1 MLKLNLK
8 FKRIYNTFVYHSVF
22 SQAPKRN
29 LKYYYMSILKC
40 SILVVVASLFVI
52 SCGKESNGSEYSGD
66 LTPLTGFTGS
76 GKISGNLDGNSLELD
91 VTFSNVVP
99 ALAAYAIEE
108 NNGIKRV
115 QNIGT
120 NPTSPLN
127 VKINL
132 ADSSIVLL
140 NNGKF
145 GVEILT
151 TGGAIAVRGYLKK

>member
-1 MLKLNLK
+1 MKYKL
-8 FKRIYNTFVYHSVF
+8 IYTIFVYHSIF
-22 SQAPKRN
+22 SPAPKRKLN
-29 LKYYYMSILKC
+29 YDNMSILKC
-40 SILVVVASLFVI
+40 SILVVIASLFVI
-52 SCGKESNGSEYSGD
+52 SCAKDGSDNEYSGD
-66 LTPLTGFTGS
+66 LIPLTGFTGS
-76 GKISGNLDGNSLELD
+76 GTISGNLNGNSLDLN
-91 VTFSNVVP
+91 VTFSNIVP
-99 ALAAYAIEE
+99 ALAAYAIED

-115 QNIGT
+115 QNIGA